1 MVERAHRRG
10 PRPLYQ
16 TLTRCQRRRGLG
28 HAQAGP
34 MSHAPDNIVLAHLRS
49 IRTDLSAVKVDTAA
63 IRRHVTSIG
72 LDVARLRQDA
82 AADAV
87 NRSHGEERADL
98 L

>member
-1 MVERAHRRG
+1 
-10 PRPLYQ
+10 
-16 TLTRCQRRRGLG
+16 
-28 HAQAGP
+28 
-34 MSHAPDNIVLAHLRS
+34 MSDAPDNIVLAQLRS

-98 L
+98 LEDRLARIEAHLGLGDAS